1 MPTRLPVLVYH
12 CTLPALFSF
21 MSFAAARIVSLGF
34 TATRLDVMMSPAV

>member
-1 MPTRLPVLVYH
+1 
-12 CTLPALFSF
+12 